1 MGSGRKKEDEREGF
15 RMVPNYDD
23 AENIEKG
30 NKMGEKTRIYE
41 MRRNEIKLIHEVII
55 RA

>member
-23 AENIEKG
+23 AENIDKG
-30 NKMGEKTRIYE
+30 NKIRIYE